1 ENKSLFL
8 NNFGEKLTVRGLEYI
23 MEEIEKKTGCFLK
36 LHPHKLR
43 HSFATKMLSQGADLR
58 VIQELMGHESIGT
71 TQIYTHVT
79 MEEMQDTYKTAF
91 PRTKKKVEDN

>member
-1 ENKSLFL
+1 
-8 NNFGEKLTVRGLEYI
+8 
-23 MEEIEKKTGCFLK
+23 MK

-58 VIQELMGHESIGT
+58 TIQELMGHESIGT

-79 MEEMQDTYKTAF
+79 FPEMKNIYDKAF
-91 PRTKKKVEDN
+91 PRARISQEDLDKQIEEEKKQKGQQ